1 MTFVY
6 ILLILILL
14 TLVFLII
21 KSKKANSDDLSK
33 EISNSLNQIFPQV
46 LKNANQQLI
55 TLADQKIG
63 TDLNNKKQAIE
74 ELVHRALT
82 EIEKNNK
89 KMEEVEIKRTGS
101 FSTLTEKLE
110 EQKALTNQ
118 LKVTTEG
125 LKNVLS
131 NNQLRGQFGEQV
143 AEDLLKM
150 SGFVSGVN
158 YDKQVSGE
166 SSRPDF
172 TVYMPDGM
180 KINVDSKFPYQNLVK
195 MSEVDGKEE
204 KEKFKKLFEQDIK
217 TKIKEVTSR
226 EYINPEK
233 NTVDFVIL
241 FIPNEMIFSFIY
253 DRFPNVWQEAM
264 GQKVILAGPFSFTAI
279 LRMVHQAYDN
289 FRYQK
294 NVANIIGYIKK
305 FSEEFD
311 NYNKG
316 FKDLGTRIEALQK
329 QYTAVDTTRT
339 KQLVKIVNKIKPK
352 KLGISKKFMNRK
364 FIYFSIFFWLT
375 LIFFIIFISPE
386 FLWSKISLFLL
397 FFSSLI
403 STIYI
408 FSKNH
413 YLNVFISL
421 YFVSLLILQFFHQ
434 FFVIN
439 FILITGLFIS
449 LYFIFDKKD
458 IK

>member
-6 ILLILILL
+6 ILLVLILA

-21 KSKKANSDDLSK
+21 RSKKNNQDELSQ
-33 EISNSLNQIFPQV
+33 EISNSLNKIFPEV

-74 ELVHRALT
+74 QLVNRALL

-89 KMEEVEIKRTGS
+89 KMDEVENKRIGS
-101 FSTLTEKLE
+101 FSALNEKME
-110 EQKALTNQ
+110 EQKTLTHQ
-118 LKVTTEG
+118 LRVTAEG

-131 NNQLRGQFGEQV
+131 NNQMRGAFGEQV

-158 YDKQVSGE
+158 YDKQVSGD

-180 KINVDSKFPYQNLVK
+180 KVNVDSKFPYQNLVK
-195 MSEVDGKEE
+195 MSEADGKEE

-226 EYINPEK
+226 EYINPEE

-253 DRFPNVWQEAM
+253 DRFPDVWQDAM
-264 GQKVILAGPFSFTAI
+264 SKKVILAGPFSFTAI

-294 NVANIIGYIKK
+294 NVATIIGYIKK

-316 FKDLGTRIEALQK
+316 FKDIGAGIESLQK
-329 QYTAVDTTRT
+329 KYTTVDTTRT
-339 KQLVKIVNKIKPK
+339 NKLVKIVSKIKTEETENIPQ
-352 KLGISKKFMNRK
+352 IH
-364 FIYFSIFFWLT
+364 
-375 LIFFIIFISPE
+375 E
-386 FLWSKISLFLL
+386 
-397 FFSSLI
+397 
-403 STIYI
+403 
-408 FSKNH
+408 
-413 YLNVFISL
+413 
-421 YFVSLLILQFFHQ
+421 
-434 FFVIN
+434 
-439 FILITGLFIS
+439 
-449 LYFIFDKKD
+449 
-458 IK
+458 